1 MDNSRGLNGSLL
13 RLKYAKGS
21 STNSAFSYFNDNKV
35 QVMRVHLES
44 VKHFP
49 IFTII
54 FIEKK
59 ITKRTFTLSGS
70 NWGMRVI
77 FAPIER
83 GA

>member
-1 MDNSRGLNGSLL
+1 MLGLKWIIA
-13 RLKYAKGS
+13 RLEYALGS
-21 STNSAFSYFNDNKV
+21 SITLVFSSVNDNKV
-35 QVMRVHLES
+35 QVMRVDLES

-49 IFTII
+49 TFITII
-54 FIEKK
+54 VIEKK
-59 ITKRTFTLSGS
+59 TFTLSGS